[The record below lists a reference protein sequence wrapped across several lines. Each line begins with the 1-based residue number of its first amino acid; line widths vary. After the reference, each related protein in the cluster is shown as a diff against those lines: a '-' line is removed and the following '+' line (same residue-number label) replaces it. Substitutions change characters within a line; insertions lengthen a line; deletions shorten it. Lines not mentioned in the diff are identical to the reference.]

1 MQDNFSERIRKSA
14 RSHSS
19 RIVLALDIVENK
31 IEKLQPRAIS
41 IINDLSPY
49 LSSVKINFHLLLP
62 LGFKEIAK
70 INDIAH
76 ANGLQTIADM
86 KLNDIAST
94 NETAVNMLW
103 RMGFDA
109 IIANPFV
116 GYDGALDAVFKSARN
131 AKNGVILLV
140 YMSHPAASDGY
151 GLSIANPKRS
161 LFEEFISRAVTWKA
175 DGVVVGATAPDRIAA
190 VRKRI
195 PKETLIFSPGVG
207 VQGGDA
213 KKSVQAGSDFLI
225 VGRSILESSDPVEAA
240 KRICRESSNRSFV

>member
-1 MQDNFSERIRKSA
+1 LQDNFSERIRKSA

-19 RIVLALDIVENK
+19 RIVLALDIVEKK

-41 IINDLSPY
+41 LINNVFPY
-49 LSSVKINFHLLLP
+49 LASVKINFHLLLP
-62 LGFKEIAK
+62 LGFREIAS

-76 ANGLQTIADM
+76 ANGLQTIADI

-94 NETAVNMLW
+94 NEIAANMLW
-103 RMGFDA
+103 GMGFDA

-116 GYDGALDAVFKSARN
+116 GYDGALDVVLKSARK

-151 GLSIANPKRS
+151 GLSITNPKRS
-161 LFEEFISRAVTWKA
+161 IFEEFVSRAAAWKA

-195 PKETLIFSPGVG
+195 PKEMLIFSPGVG

-225 VGRSILESSDPVEAA
+225 VGRSILEASDPLQSA
-240 KRICRESSNRSFV
+240 KRICRESSSRSFA